1 MFLHV
6 ARRGSIQEWE
16 VKALNR
22 RNAARGRG
30 EVTPIYTQADAI
42 AALQSFSPVDY
53 EKWVDV
59 IPGVRA
65 RYWNAGH
72 LLGSASIEIE
82 CIDRSRSI
90 GAMNDYV
97 DEPLDRLACRRE
109 KPLVAGDLSRNAA
122 LAIWI
127 ATALLGFAASYA
139 FNLATAAI
147 AVVLWLLGVSYNF
160 WPNERALS
168 WLPFAGFYPSL
179 PLWGFVAAGKFT
191 PALLLTYPVCV
202 PLAVALNIAN
212 TLPISKA
219 TLPGGVKGFTHRL
232 GQSRALFLLWLCL
245 AATMILMAAA
255 GLLIG
260 GHLNR
265 LIPGLVAG
273 AFCLL
278 GAMMADW
285 AFLRSPATLR
295 RTFYLSAAG
304 ALVLGCAWIVSLP

>member
-1 MFLHV
+1 MTPSRRLLAGARPAIRGLLVLGHPLPTFLTAV
-6 ARRGSIQEWE
+6 A
-16 VKALNR
+16 AT
-22 RNAARGRG
+22 AFFFMARG
-30 EVTPIYTQADAI
+30 EV
-42 AALQSFSPVDY
+42 AAS
-53 EKWVDV
+53 
-59 IPGVRA
+59 
-65 RYWNAGH
+65 AGAG
-72 LLGSASIEIE
+72 LLFVSVYLVLY
-82 CIDRSRSI
+82 SI

-109 KPLVAGDLSRNAA
+109 KPLVAGDLSRDAA

-127 ATALLGFAASYA
+127 ATALFGFAASYA

-147 AVVLWLLGVSYNF
+147 AIVLWLLGASYNF
-160 WPNERALS
+160 WAKRTRLS

-191 PALLLTYPVCV
+191 PALLLTYPVCA

-212 TLPISKA
+212 TLPDLESDLA
-219 TLPGGVKGFTHRL
+219 GGVKGFTHRL

-255 GLLIG
+255 GVLIG
-260 GHLNR
+260 GHLSR

-273 AFCLL
+273 AFLL

-304 ALVLGCAWIVSLP
+304 ALLLGCAWIVSLP